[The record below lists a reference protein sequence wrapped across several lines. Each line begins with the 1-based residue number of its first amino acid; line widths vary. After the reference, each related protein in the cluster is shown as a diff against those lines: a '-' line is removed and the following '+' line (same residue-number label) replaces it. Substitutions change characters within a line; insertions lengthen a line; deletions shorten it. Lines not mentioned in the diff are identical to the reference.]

1 MPKAPAS
8 KTATPATITT
18 VEVASAVAVSSNRN
32 RLILSMVLPSS
43 EALLVYSYC
52 VIAGNGFEYE
62 SQPPPLTTQ
71 AELDLG
77 I

>member
-1 MPKAPAS
+1 
-8 KTATPATITT
+8 
-18 VEVASAVAVSSNRN
+18 
-32 RLILSMVLPSS
+32 MVLPSS